1 MYYLKTL
8 DRSTK
13 KEQLTDAIEIQ
24 IDAFVCFSTQGPSY
38 VYFYFVP
45 PISSALP
52 PRPLKHKN
60 GDKLCMCKK
69 AS

>member
-45 PISSALP
+45 PI
-52 PRPLKHKN
+52 
-60 GDKLCMCKK
+60 
-69 AS
+69 